1 MHIRGLT
8 GSAVLALAFSAHGQ
22 LVVDGS
28 LTPEQLVQ
36 NVLLGGGL
44 TISNVTF
51 NGGNA
56 ATLSTQAGSFTAPS
70 TANLGLTSGVIL
82 STGYVL
88 SDPVNFT
95 YGADGVVEDFAS
107 NSLMGISDGDLEE
120 LSAQVIGDAAVLE
133 FDFIPTGDSLKFR
146 YVFGSEEYPSFTC
159 TNYNDA
165 FGFFLSGP
173 GFSGPYSNG
182 AINIALVPGTNIPVS
197 INTLNGGTASDP
209 DGEAPCN
216 AADPNW
222 QDNSVYFV
230 DNAAQTGTVV
240 TYDGFTVVLT
250 AFALVQC
257 GELYHIKLAIGDGFD
272 TSYDSGV
279 FLEAGSFTSTGQV
292 IPELVLGPGVIGN
305 DMNEGC
311 VPVELIF
318 TRQGDLSAS
327 ETVDIVVGGT
337 ATAGLDYSPIL
348 PAQLDFAAG
357 DSTVSFILDLLLDPD
372 GPETMVVT
380 ISQLIMCAN
389 TNVETVFT
397 FDIVSPPP
405 LSTNAADIEAT
416 CGDVN
421 VLDPGITGG
430 VGYYAYEWSTGETT
444 PTISVSPEVST
455 TYEFT
460 VTDSCSVEPLTGSFT
475 VFLPYYA
482 PLDITVS
489 PALEIPC
496 LGEDEIS
503 VTLVTGGNGTYTYEW
518 TRGTAVLG
526 STPTVSVPS
535 GAPTWY
541 VATVTEGCGDMAQD
555 SVLVSMVPLDPI
567 AITTSGNVTVICTG
581 DSTVLSVT
589 DVTGGNGVYT
599 LEWTNIDGQVLGTA
613 SDLEVGVP
621 VDAAYILTIV
631 DQCGT
636 VGEAEVATLIP
647 HYEQFRL
654 NVSDDHVICFGDSSL
669 VRADVTGGSGYFFVD
684 WVDLGWTDPILKV
697 IPIEETTYQVSV
709 TDQCGEILADAVTVS
724 VEAVYMDITETN
736 TGQDDW
742 YLQAATVPLGV
753 THVWDM
759 GDGTQYRRDEV
770 VHSYTDLEEH
780 WVTLRVT
787 TTNGCAGVD
796 SVLLKPPAHIY
807 FPNAFSP
814 DGDGVN
820 ETFGPVGHYIDE
832 FEMTIFDRWGE
843 VMYATDNTGKPWS
856 GDVNGGDA
864 ATTGVYVYKFRATGH
879 YFPATEG
886 YGHVTLLKGT
896 QE

>member
-1 MHIRGLT
+1 MRFRYVLFC
-8 GSAVLALAFSAHGQ
+8 SAALFSLPGQAQ
-22 LVVDGS
+22 LVVDDTM
-28 LTPEQLVQ
+28 TPAELVE
-36 NVLLGGGL
+36 NVLLGGGVS
-44 TISNVTF
+44 ISNITY
-51 NGGNA
+51 NGVPVPG
-56 ATLSTQAGSFTAPS
+56 TPQDGSGSFTQVGD
-70 TANLGLTSGVIL
+70 LGLDAGVIL
-82 STGYVL
+82 STGFAASAIGP
-88 SDPVNFT
+88 SDNFST
-95 YGADGVVEDFAS
+95 DDILNNGNDP
-107 NSLMGISDGDLEE
+107 DLEA
-120 LSAQVIGDAAVLE
+120 LVGGNITNYSILE
-133 FDFIPTGDSLKFR
+133 FDFVPTGDSLKFR
-146 YVFGSEEYPSFTC
+146 YVFSSEEYPGFVCSF
-159 TNYNDA
+159 NDA

-173 GFSGPYSNG
+173 GIAGPYSGG
-182 AINIALVPGTNIPVS
+182 AENIAVLPDLVTPVT
-197 INTLNGGTASDP
+197 INNVNNGLYNDP
-209 DGEAPCN
+209 L
-216 AADPNW
+216 DPTCPAVNPEF
-222 QDNSVYFV
+222 YV
-230 DNAAQTGTVV
+230 DNEEGQTIAFG
-240 TYDGFTVVLT
+240 GFTTVLT

-257 GELYHIKLAIGDGFD
+257 GALYHIKLAVADAGNEFD
-272 TSYDSGV
+272 MDTAYDSAV

-311 VPVELIF
+311 VPVELVF
-318 TRQGDLSAS
+318 TRQGDLSAA
-327 ETVDIVVGGT
+327 ETVDIIVGGT
-337 ATAGLDYSPIL
+337 ATPGVDYGPIL
-348 PAQLDFAAG
+348 PSQLDFAAE
-357 DSTVSFILDLLLDPD
+357 DSTVSFILDLPLDPD
-372 GPETMVVT
+372 GPETLVIT
-380 ISQLIMCAN
+380 ISQLIVCAN

-397 FDIVSPPP
+397 FDITSPPP
-405 LSTNAADIEAT
+405 LATVAADIEAT

-430 VGYYAYEWSTGETT
+430 VGYYAYLWSTGETT

-482 PLDITVS
+482 PLNIEAS

-503 VTLVTGGNGTYTYEW
+503 VTVLGGGNGSYSYAW
-518 TRGTAVLG
+518 TRGTASVG
-526 STPTVSVPS
+526 NTSTVSVPS
-535 GAPTWY
+535 PATPTWY
-541 VATVTEGCGDMAQD
+541 VATVTEGCGDVAQD

-567 AITTSGNVTVICTG
+567 AISTSGNVTVICPG
-581 DSTVLSVT
+581 DTTVLSVT
-589 DVTGGNGVYT
+589 DVAGGNGVYT
-599 LEWTNIDGQVLGTA
+599 LEWTDIDGTVLGTA

-621 VDAAYILTIV
+621 VDASYTITV
-631 DQCGT
+631 ADQCGT
-636 VGEAEVATLIP
+636 VGEAEVATFLP

-654 NVSDDHVICFGDSSL
+654 TMSEDHTICFGDSS
-669 VRADVTGGSGYFFVD
+669 VVEASVTGGSGYFFVD
-684 WVDLGWTDPILKV
+684 WVDRGWTDPILKV
-697 IPIEETTYQVSV
+697 IPTEETTYQVNV
-709 TDQCGEILADAVTVS
+709 TDQCGEVLSDAVTVS

-780 WVTLRVT
+780 WVTLRIT
-787 TTNGCAGVD
+787 TTNGCSGVD

-843 VMYATDNTGKPWS
+843 VMYTTDNTGKPWS

-864 ATTGVYVYKFRATGH
+864 ATTGVYVYKYRATGH
-879 YFPATEG
+879 YFPAIEG